1 MRGWV
6 CCLWLILLQ
15 WVEGGLTGIIPV
27 CDMRGLEF
35 QAISR
40 SVVMTVLYVF
50 TMSSHACMYT
60 YKLVILQ
67 YVQFKMTRGIT

>member
-27 CDMRGLEF
+27 YDMRGLEF

-40 SVVMTVLYVF
+40 SAVEHLNCCNGVF
-50 TMSSHACMYT
+50 
-60 YKLVILQ
+60 
-67 YVQFKMTRGIT
+67 